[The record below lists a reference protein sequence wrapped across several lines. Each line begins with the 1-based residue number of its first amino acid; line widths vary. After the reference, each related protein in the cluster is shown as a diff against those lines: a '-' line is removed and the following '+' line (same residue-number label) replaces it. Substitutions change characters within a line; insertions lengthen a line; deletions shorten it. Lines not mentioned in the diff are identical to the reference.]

1 MSENNFIK
9 FIILGEGPVGKTL
22 ILQRYFNNKFKEE
35 KSIINNSF
43 FEMKRTY
50 EGKEYRLTFLD
61 TKGKF
66 ESINNMYYQNA
77 VDALIVYDVT
87 IPETFEKAK
96 RWVYNLREIVGKDII
111 FVIAGNKYDIS
122 NKDVIDENK
131 ANIDNYCQKENCSYF
146 YISAK
151 TGYNLEETFKS
162 LITSVLQKVSKEPNE
177 ENKKSRGRGKGR
189 KLENKEPKE
198 KKVLLI

>member
-1 MSENNFIK
+1 MSENNFVK

-35 KSIINNSF
+35 KSIINSSF

-50 EGKEYRLTFLD
+50 EGKEYRLTFWD

-77 VDALIVYDVT
+77 VGTLIVYDVT
-87 IPETFEKAK
+87 IPETFDKAK
-96 RWVYNLREIVGKDII
+96 RWVYNLREIVGKYII

-131 ANIDNYCQKENCSYF
+131 ANIDNYCQKENCSHF

-189 KLENKEPKE
+189 KLENK
-198 KKVLLI
+198 VINLI